1 MTSLRIDRLLW
12 FLRLVPS
19 RSIAARLV
27 ETGHI
32 RIGGQRV
39 TKPAAPVQAGDVVTL
54 PLRSGVRVLE
64 ILAIPARRGP
74 ACEAAAC
81 YLDRTAPR
89 GESDSQRGEMIDGGG
104 AADLGGGKGTDERA
118 TSARRPSG
126 AEKP

>member
-1 MTSLRIDRLLW
+1 VTSLRIDRLLW

-32 RIGGQRV
+32 RIGGGRV
-39 TKPAAPVQAGDVVTL
+39 TKPATPVQAGDVLTL

-64 ILAIPARRGP
+64 IIAIPTRRGP

-81 YLDRTAPR
+81 YRDRTTPR
-89 GESDSQRGEMIDGGG
+89 GESDSQRGEMIDGSG
-104 AADLGGGKGTDERA
+104 AADLGGDRGTDGRA
-118 TSARRPSG
+118 MTARPPSG
-126 AEKP
+126 A